1 MKLDEITVTFH
12 PHNAKIPD
20 VIITDD
26 KHVIIG
32 IIIHLNCLNIKYKT
46 SIKNMYTRLTFQPSK
61 KSEKTLRRALRPINT
76 FRLVSNF

>member
-46 SIKNMYTRLTFQPSK
+46 SIKNMNIDNP
-61 KSEKTLRRALRPINT
+61 NT
-76 FRLVSNF
+76 FKSFLTNFYKMNLRF